1 MREITLV
8 TGGLGFLGRHL
19 VDQLLSAGESV
30 RVLDTAAPANN
41 ALAEVDYITGSICDR
56 PTVERAMAG
65 VRRVYHTA
73 AKAGLW
79 AADKGELYRVNQI
92 GTRIVLQAAQK
103 AGVERIVHTSTE
115 SILKSRTGPPS
126 AKLLDETVQLNETD
140 MCGDYCR
147 AKFLAEQEALD
158 AAARGV
164 PVVVV
169 NPSVPVG
176 PGDFNL
182 TPPSRML
189 LGFLNGRFPAYM
201 ESTLNLVDV
210 RDVANGHIRAADRGR
225 LGQRYLLGNE
235 NIRLAD
241 LLVIM
246 KELTGLSMSRRRVP
260 YWLAFT
266 ASAVQEWRADHL
278 THRPPTAPL
287 TGVRLARTPL
297 ILDNARARTELGL
310 EFRPLRESLAD
321 AIRWFQEQ
329 GLLLRRP
336 KKPLGK

>member
-246 KELTGLSMSRRRVP
+246 KELTGLSMPRRRVP